1 MKPLDDDME
10 HSLYRYFKKFD
21 ADYEDD
27 APSETAWKN
36 IQKNIDSPV
45 LKLNWKR
52 KTLATVLVLFYFVK
66 IGDLDFIKKT
76 NSRLQIGGSE
86 VGIANPDHQDKLL
99 LNNPSEG
106 SKPSE
111 GLNSLRN
118 NDSKGDNNRL
128 QIGSS
133 AVRIANAGHQDKLL
147 LNNPSEGC
155 KHSEGLNSLR
165 NNALKGN
172 NSRLQIGNATVGI
185 VNPDQQKLLLSNP
198 SEGSKPSEGLNSLRN
213 PDQQEINNRLQIDSS
228 TVGITNP
235 DQRNPDQQNENLDY
249 QKHKEYQPFHLAKNE
264 LVIQNNEQ
272 VFDLGPIKSKKYLS
286 WTLAVQPFQTFQYL
300 TNNIS
305 TTDFQLAALHV
316 PALTS
321 GQRTGWQ
328 VRLGAEGKRSER
340 LSWRVSGFYRALPQF
355 VNYQISTNQF
365 LVKEV
370 ATNKV
375 SVERITIDVNEQKII
390 SFVGLQTDYLYRLK
404 HGFFV
409 SSGIEGSVDWNNLQN
424 QQLGIIASAG
434 WEHKISKNQSVV
446 IEPTYRSND
455 TELLILQ
462 IIPID

>member
-1 MKPLDDDME
+1 MKPFDDDME
-10 HSLYRYFKKFD
+10 RSLHRYFKKFD
-21 ADYEDD
+21 ADYDDD
-27 APSETAWKN
+27 APNETAWGN

-52 KTLATVLVLFYFVK
+52 KTLATVLVLFCFVE
-66 IGDLDFIKKT
+66 IGDLNFIKKT
-76 NSRLQIGGSE
+76 NS
-86 VGIANPDHQDKLL
+86 
-99 LNNPSEG
+99 
-106 SKPSE
+106 
-111 GLNSLRN
+111 
-118 NDSKGDNNRL
+118 RL

-147 LNNPSEGC
+147 LNNPSEGS
-155 KHSEGLNSLR
+155 KPSEGLNSLR

-172 NSRLQIGNATVGI
+172 NSRLQIGNAKVGI
-185 VNPDQQKLLLSNP
+185 VNTDQQ
-198 SEGSKPSEGLNSLRN
+198 
-213 PDQQEINNRLQIDSS
+213 DNNRLQIGSS
-228 TVGITNP
+228 TVGIANP
-235 DQRNPDQQNENLDY
+235 DQQMIGIANPDQQNPDQQNENLDY
-249 QKHKEYQPFHLAKNE
+249 QKHKEYQPFHLAKNA
-264 LVIQNNEQ
+264 LVIQKNEQ
-272 VFDLGPIKSKKYLS
+272 VPDLEPIKSKKRLS

-321 GQRTGWQ
+321 SQRTGWQ
-328 VRLGAEGKRSER
+328 VRLGVEGKRSER

-370 ATNKV
+370 APNKV

-390 SFVGLQTDYLYRLK
+390 SFVGLQADYMYRLK
-404 HGFFV
+404 QGFFV

-424 QQLGIIASAG
+424 QQLGIVASAG

-446 IEPTYRSND
+446 IEPTYTYFFHKTTDSRQ
-455 TELLILQ
+455 ILQ
-462 IIPID
+462 LQPYTIGLKIGINFHP